1 MENNNLP
8 HKKRRH
14 DGNYPQKYHQRYKKN
29 YREEDRNWR
38 QSDNFRDENRF
49 HNRKNGNHGRYRDSE
64 SAWDIQIDLIGFK
77 VKDPMIHVCE
87 TCSLPIRS
95 YGRMIPCKHV
105 FCFSCAKKTDNN
117 CPRCKESVQRI
128 EQCPLGSVWLCSITQ
143 SCKRTY
149 LSQRDLQAHINHRHN
164 KPPVSSVLPHPLVL
178 PPVSMVGVGAPPI
191 TVPPPQLIQPP
202 PGDPF
207 LLVSAARNAT
217 TPTVPAVQ
225 PGVVDT
231 TPRPS
236 SNLIT
241 IQIQDNQSD
250 SYPPPPPPGRPA
262 NQPQI
267 YTNAPKQPTT
277 MQY

>member
-1 MENNNLP
+1 
-8 HKKRRH
+8 
-14 DGNYPQKYHQRYKKN
+14 
-29 YREEDRNWR
+29 
-38 QSDNFRDENRF
+38 
-49 HNRKNGNHGRYRDSE
+49 
-64 SAWDIQIDLIGFK
+64 
-77 VKDPMIHVCE
+77 
-87 TCSLPIRS
+87 
-95 YGRMIPCKHV
+95 
-105 FCFSCAKKTDNN
+105 
-117 CPRCKESVQRI
+117 
-128 EQCPLGSVWLCSITQ
+128 
-143 SCKRTY
+143 
-149 LSQRDLQAHINHRHN
+149 
-164 KPPVSSVLPHPLVL
+164 
-178 PPVSMVGVGAPPI
+178 MVGVGAPPI